1 MIIACLTLPGFLVQ
15 VHVRRTPSLAGRAF
29 AVVQERGG
37 EARAALP
44 REGRSPLTGA
54 PRVIAMSR
62 AARDAGVQV
71 DMTVTQACAACGG
84 LVLVDDEPTLARETL
99 EALGEALLALSVT
112 VDLDTPGAVFLHVPP
127 SAKGAE
133 GLRAFGAR
141 AIALATRQG
150 LASRVGIADDRFT
163 ALVAARAGVTQ
174 RGEITIV
181 PAGGAA
187 KFLAPLPLSH
197 LPVDPDVRRTL
208 GLLGVRSLGDFAALP
223 TPSVGRRWAAHGAD
237 LQTLA
242 RGEDRAPLRGW
253 MPVERVA
260 EIVELDDEV
269 TTLEPVQFVLRPLLE
284 RAVLRLAGRG
294 KAVGK
299 MVLTLEGRKD
309 STEVTLAPA
318 RPADSVALLF
328 DLARAALAERRI
340 THAITRVGVCVPA
353 EGEAEPQGRV
363 LELFGGSPAAIADG
377 VDRAVARLTAAFG
390 PGSAQGV
397 ALADAHRPEATFQL
411 VPFAPPLTRS
421 AGPSRPAPSRSA
433 PTRRKRAGRA
443 QAAPA
448 ATVPLWAARPQTA
461 LRLLEQPL
469 PLVGL
474 LVPGGQLVGATL
486 TIDVAAVSGPTR
498 MDGEWWAATAFDRSY
513 FEVRTVDGARY
524 WLYQA
529 ADQVFLH
536 GVFD

>member
-1 MIIACLTLPGFLVQ
+1 MIIACVTLPGFLVQ

-29 AVVQERGG
+29 AIVAERGG
-37 EARAALP
+37 A
-44 REGRSPLTGA
+44 A
-54 PRVIAMSR
+54 PRVLAMSR

-71 DMTVTQACAACGG
+71 DMTVTQARATCGG
-84 LVLVDDEPTLARETL
+84 LQLVDDEPSLARQTL

-112 VDLDTPGAVFLHVPP
+112 VDLDTPGAVYLHVPP
-127 SAKGAE
+127 SAKGAD

-141 AIALATRQG
+141 AIAIATRQG
-150 LASRVGIADDRFT
+150 LAARVGIADDRFT

-181 PAGGAA
+181 PQGGAA

-208 GLLGVRSLGDFAALP
+208 GLLGVRSMGDFAALP
-223 TPSVGRRWAAHGAD
+223 TPSVGRRWAGHATD
-237 LQTLA
+237 LQALA

-260 EIVELDDEV
+260 EVVELDDEV

-299 MVLTLEGRKD
+299 MVLTLEGRTD
-309 STEVTLAPA
+309 SSEVTLAPA

-340 THAITRVGVCVPA
+340 THAIERVGVCVPA

-363 LELFGGSPAAIADG
+363 MDLFGGASPAVQADG

-390 PGSAQGV
+390 PGAAQGV

-411 VPFAPPLTRS
+411 VPFSPPVARAAKIAKSAQRAP
-421 AGPSRPAPSRSA
+421 
-433 PTRRKRAGRA
+433 RRRGGRV
-443 QAAPA
+443 QAAA
-448 ATVPLWAARPQTA
+448 AAAVPLWAARPQTA
-461 LRLLEQPL
+461 LRLLEKTV
-469 PLVGL
+469 PLVGM
-474 LVPGGQLVGATL
+474 LVPGAQLVGAAL
-486 TIDVAAVSGPTR
+486 ALEVVAVSGPLR
-498 MDGEWWAATAFDRSY
+498 LDGDWWAATAFDRDY
-513 FEVRTVDGARY
+513 FDVRTADGGRY
-524 WLYQA
+524 WIYESRTDKRL
-529 ADQVFLH
+529 FLH
-536 GVFD
+536 GIYD